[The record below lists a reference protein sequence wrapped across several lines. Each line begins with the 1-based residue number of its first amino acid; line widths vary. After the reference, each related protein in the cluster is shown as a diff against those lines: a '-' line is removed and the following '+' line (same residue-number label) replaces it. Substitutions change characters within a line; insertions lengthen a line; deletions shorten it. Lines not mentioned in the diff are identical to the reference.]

1 MAAATRDGQP
11 VFVTASARDF
21 TGAAQ
26 GCEQRGQP
34 GLQTGAPGRYEIT
47 DSRGRVARITVP
59 PLPDPAVLADGWT
72 LDAPLRELD
81 NSATRPMPLAS
92 LKSWTEFDD
101 PKLKYFS
108 GTLQYTREIDLD
120 SARLAGGLRLW
131 LDLGEVHELA
141 KVELNGQKL
150 GILWKPPWRVDLTG
164 AARPGKNTLVV
175 RVTNFW
181 PNRIIGDQFLPAD
194 QRMTQTNIRKL
205 TRRTPLMVSGLLGPV
220 QLVTTAENAIIF

>member
-1 MAAATRDGQP
+1 
-11 VFVTASARDF
+11 
-21 TGAAQ
+21 
-26 GCEQRGQP
+26 
-34 GLQTGAPGRYEIT
+34 
-47 DSRGRVARITVP
+47 
-59 PLPDPAVLADGWT
+59 
-72 LDAPLRELD
+72 
-81 NSATRPMPLAS
+81 